1 MQENI
6 KLRFDVPTYLS
17 HSTCSSVGP
26 VDRFHVSSRDGSPV
40 RPVYSCDLGV
50 FCTPKFSA
58 YEN

>member
-1 MQENI
+1 MQENM
-6 KLRFDVPTYLS
+6 KLRFDVPTYL
-17 HSTCSSVGP
+17 SSVGP